1 LGQRIGGIL
10 LKNFTRDTYIPLSLD
25 TVREYMLAEYPKYRK
40 ITDNFVLN
48 GIPYYVCGRVNMQL
62 RTTLACQANCA
73 FCIEKTS
80 PKTSCVNTEMYLK
93 SLNEA
98 LTILHEAGIT
108 PTITI
113 TGGEPLLN
121 RQKFFGILDILQ
133 NFYIPK
139 FNLNTNGFL
148 LDEEILHKIVAS
160 KMPHLNISRHH
171 YDDTINQEILDL
183 KNETPYS
190 IQEIK
195 SIIGGTYDDVTRIRL
210 QCVLIKGFIDDIASV
225 KKYLDWTIS
234 EGLDNVAFRGLSK
247 LKGDAANESLETVRY
262 CEEKAVDIF
271 TVLRDVASDPDFEL
285 VAQNISDHYTYE
297 DWRYK
302 GKVDVH
308 FAYSDMDILEEYE
321 VKELKDNELFA
332 REFVLYE
339 DNSFCG
345 GWNKDIK
352 FIK

>member
-1 LGQRIGGIL
+1 M
-10 LKNFTRDTYIPLSLD
+10 KNFTRETYIPLTEE
-25 TVREYMLAEYPKYRK
+25 TVKNLMLAEYPKYRK
-40 ITDNFVLN
+40 ITDDFVLN
-48 GIPYYVCGRVNMQL
+48 GLKYYVCKRVNMQL
-62 RTTLACQANCA
+62 RTTLACQANCP

-80 PKTSCVNTEMYLK
+80 AKTCCVNTETYIN
-93 SLNEA
+93 SLRDA

-108 PTITI
+108 PTVTI

-121 RQKFFGILDILQ
+121 KPKFIGILDVLKD
-133 NFYIPK
+133 FYIPK

-148 LDEEILHKIVAS
+148 LDDEVLNKMVEV

-171 YDDTINQEILDL
+171 HKDSVNQDLLDL
-183 KNETPYS
+183 KTETPYD
-190 IQEIK
+190 IQHIK
-195 SIIGGTYDDVTRIRL
+195 SIIGGSYGDVTRIRL
-210 QCVLIKGFIDDIASV
+210 QCVLIKGYVDDI
-225 KKYLDWTIS
+225 KTIKEYLDWTIDQ
-234 EGLDNVAFRGLSK
+234 GLDNVAFRGLSK
-247 LKGDAANESLETVRY
+247 LKGDAFNQSPETVKY
-262 CEEKAVDIF
+262 CEDKAVDIF
-271 TVLRDVASDPDFEL
+271 TVLKDVANDPDFEL

-297 DWRYK
+297 DWLYK

-321 VKELKDNELFA
+321 IKELADNELFA

-352 FIK
+352 LIK